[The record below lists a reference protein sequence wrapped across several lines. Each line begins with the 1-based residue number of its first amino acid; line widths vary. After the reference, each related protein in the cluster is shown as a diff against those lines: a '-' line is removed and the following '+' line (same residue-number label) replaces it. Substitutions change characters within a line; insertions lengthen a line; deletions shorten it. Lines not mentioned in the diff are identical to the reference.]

1 MPPKKTGKKK
11 QISYA
16 SVSLS
21 AGKGVGSDLDEELLA
36 LPTLKTS
43 RGMLALALA
52 LEGQAHYANFL
63 AYYAIFKVLF
73 FKPYYA
79 FAPAPIMLTLML
91 KKNK

>member
-43 RGMLALALA
+43 RGMLALANDKSDPEIDESA
-52 LEGQAHYANFL
+52 HLESNLRHKRSL
-63 AYYAIFKVLF
+63 SLS
-73 FKPYYA
+73 
-79 FAPAPIMLTLML
+79 
-91 KKNK
+91 